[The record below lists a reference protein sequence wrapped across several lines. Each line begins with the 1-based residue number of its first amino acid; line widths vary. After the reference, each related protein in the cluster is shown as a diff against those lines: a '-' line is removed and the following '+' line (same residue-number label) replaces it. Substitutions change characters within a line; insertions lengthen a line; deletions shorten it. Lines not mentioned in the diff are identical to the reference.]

1 MPLKQSEAIVLRS
14 YPMREADLLVTFFTR
29 AEGKIRG
36 IARSAK
42 KSKKRFGGALE
53 PLTFVRVYWEE
64 RERQDFD
71 LTRIDSCDVLES
83 PLTDTVDYHRAV
95 ALGYVAE
102 MLDQLLPDREANDAI
117 FRLSHAV
124 LQNLR
129 AGSIWMALTY
139 FDLWIVRLTG
149 LLPELHACIEC
160 RAPLDGGKAFYHAL
174 ADGLMCPQHKRLASS
189 EMTMESRQLAA
200 EMFRAPVDSFSG
212 DPWPRQ
218 RGVDLRKFLTQR
230 VERHLEKKLVT
241 AVMLEK
247 LD

>member
-64 RERQDFD
+64 RERKDFD

-95 ALGYVAE
+95 ALGYIAE

-117 FRLSHAV
+117 FRLAHAV

-129 AGSIWMALTY
+129 AGAIWMPLTY

-160 RAPLDGGKAFYHAL
+160 GTSLDGGKAFYHAL
-174 ADGLMCPQHKRLASS
+174 ADGLMCAEHKRLASS
-189 EMTMESRQLAA
+189 EMSMESRLLAA
-200 EMFRAPVDSFSG
+200 EMFRSPVGAFAG
-212 DPWPRQ
+212 APWPRQ
-218 RGVDLRKFLTQR
+218 RAVDLRRFLTQR
-230 VERHLEKKLVT
+230 IERQLEKKLVT
-241 AVMLEK
+241 AAMLEK